1 MTRLRRSV
9 SIAGSLL
16 IIAGL
21 VAAVAVWTTASAPVA
36 LAATTVPGTDIYGQT
51 GVTSWPNVKNAGMS
65 FVGIQAAD
73 GKNVI
78 NKNYSSQVTGAII
91 RI

>member
-1 MTRLRRSV
+1 VDYGERTGRTRRDDGPRHRYLRADRR
-9 SIAGSLL
+9 
-16 IIAGL
+16 
-21 VAAVAVWTTASAPVA
+21 
-36 LAATTVPGTDIYGQT
+36 DE
-51 GVTSWPNVKNAGMS
+51 
-65 FVGIQAAD
+65 QAAD